1 MMVIKKI
8 KHHVDIQYSF
18 GPKVLITIYNVVQ
31 KTFPNGEDTCQQTLS
46 FTDITVS
53 AERENVL

>member
-1 MMVIKKI
+1 MVIKKT
-8 KHHVDIQYSF
+8 HHADIHYSF
-18 GPKVLITIYNVVQ
+18 GPKVPITIYNAVQ
-31 KTFPNGEDTCQQTLS
+31 QTFPNGDDTCQQTLS

>member
-1 MMVIKKI
+1 MVIKKT
-8 KHHVDIQYSF
+8 HHADIQYSF
-18 GPKVLITIYNVVQ
+18 GPKVPITIYNAVQ
-31 KTFPNGEDTCQQTLS
+31 QTFPNGDDTCQQTLS